1 MNSAL
6 MKVLFVLLTLF
17 ILITITNQVYTA
29 VREPYDTETAV
40 IYSSADKISFKGVYI
55 RDESVIRH
63 SYDGVLSYP
72 WEDGGKVA
80 NGSVVAYVYGSEED
94 IGINRQIEAL
104 EDEIAL
110 LKAAQNPGTVLT
122 AQPEFISSL
131 ISEQYRSLETKIA
144 KKDIAD
150 IKENRDELL
159 TLMSIYQISIGQE
172 DNYDSLMNELYVRIA
187 DLRKKQREYKYA
199 IVSPDAGYFVSGTD
213 GWESRLT
220 MENADSLDADV
231 IKEVIQTEQSGG
243 GSRSKSDIGKLVK
256 GYNWK
261 IAGIID
267 NSDSIYNA
275 GDEVSLS
282 FVSTPDKVNAV
293 IEKLEPTD
301 DPEEWVLVLR
311 CEEMTFDLVKKRVER
326 VEMTLNDFE
335 GIRVPRSALRFNKN
349 NEKGCYV
356 LWGQRVLFKKV
367 EPVFEDDDYI
377 LSKLTADEDYVC
389 VYDDIIIEG
398 VDTAAFKANEEDT
411 DSGGDYAQESE
422 EYTEEPAAET
432 DTVEEQTAEETSVS
446 DDENSADNENDDKA
460 IDDLPP
466 GDGSTDEADDNV
478 GEDTEEGEVHFE

>member
-17 ILITITNQVYTA
+17 ILVTITNQVYTA
-29 VREPYDTETAV
+29 VREPYKTETAV
-40 IYSSADKISFKGVYI
+40 IFSSADKISFKGVYI

-63 SYDGVLSYP
+63 SYTGVLSYP

-80 NGSVVAYVYGSEED
+80 NGSVVAYVYGNEED
-94 IGINRQIEAL
+94 IEINRRIAAL

-110 LKAAQNPGTVLT
+110 LRAAQNPGTVLT

-131 ISEQYRSLETKIA
+131 ISEQYQAVSTKLA

-150 IKENRDELL
+150 IKENRDSLL
-159 TLMSIYQISIGQE
+159 TLMSIYQISVNQE
-172 DNYDSLMNELYVRIA
+172 EGYDDRINSLYVEIA

-199 IVSPDAGYFVSGTD
+199 VVSPDAGYFVSYTD
-213 GWESRLT
+213 GWENQLT
-220 MENADSLDADV
+220 TEESGELTAAKIN
-231 IKEVIQTEQSGG
+231 EVIQTEQSVRA
-243 GSRSKSDIGKLVK
+243 SRSKSDIGKLVK

-267 NSDSIYNA
+267 NSDSVYNA
-275 GDEVSLS
+275 GDSVSLS
-282 FVSTPDKVNAV
+282 FISTPDKVNAV
-293 IEKLEPTD
+293 IERLDPTD
-301 DPEEWVLVLR
+301 DPHEWILVLR

-335 GIRVPRSALRFNKN
+335 GIRVPRAALRFNKN

-367 EPVFEDDDYI
+367 DPVFEDSEYL
-377 LSKLTADEDYVC
+377 LSRLTADENYVC

-398 VDTAAFKANEEDT
+398 VDTAAFMANSEETVTDTGDDEEKKEERYTQPAAVTEASEAGTPEESLGEDSGSQDKDAEED
-411 DSGGDYAQESE
+411 GE
-422 EYTEEPAAET
+422 E
-432 DTVEEQTAEETSVS
+432 
-446 DDENSADNENDDKA
+446 
-460 IDDLPP
+460 LP
-466 GDGSTDEADDNV
+466 
-478 GEDTEEGEVHFE
+478 EGEMHFE